1 MCRAHK
7 LLIGH
12 RHPDGVLSSFEGGRT
27 GQRKEDSLVGTSK
40 LFKSTEFYC
49 AIFLWSRLI
58 VVGATKLVSITL
70 NKAKQNMAEANVP
83 MATLA
88 LICGLRPTTLSSAY
102 REVMTLPSTTE
113 ARLLTVAC
121 RLLDLHEVLSPLRLP
136 DGHEDLGRLI
146 AQLEDGHVSLEEIRA
161 AVQRVFGQ

>member
-1 MCRAHK
+1 
-7 LLIGH
+7 
-12 RHPDGVLSSFEGGRT
+12 
-27 GQRKEDSLVGTSK
+27 
-40 LFKSTEFYC
+40 
-49 AIFLWSRLI
+49 
-58 VVGATKLVSITL
+58 LVSITL

-113 ARLLTVAC
+113 TRLLTVAC
-121 RLLDLHEVLSPLRLP
+121 RLLDLREVLSPLRLP